1 MSTDAPSRGYEDIL
15 RIFLNGE
22 PYETGEG
29 ATVAA
34 LVASLGLEPSR
45 VAVELDRIIVR
56 RADWD
61 ATRLAPGARVEVVHF
76 VGGG

>member
-1 MSTDAPSRGYEDIL
+1 MQ
-15 RIFLNGE
+15 IFLNGE
-22 PYETGEG
+22 PRETAKG

-45 VAVELDRIIVR
+45 VAVELDRVIVR
-56 RADWD
+56 RADWA
-61 ATRLAPGARVEVVHF
+61 ATALAPGARVEIVHF